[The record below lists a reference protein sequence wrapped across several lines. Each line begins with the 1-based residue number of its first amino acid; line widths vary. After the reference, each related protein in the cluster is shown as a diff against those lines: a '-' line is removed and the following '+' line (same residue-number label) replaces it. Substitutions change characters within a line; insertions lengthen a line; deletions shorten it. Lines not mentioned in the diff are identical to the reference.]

1 MDLETIKEKSLFQLT
16 VEEYLFLQGNVVGS
30 NQNNEEELAIPQKKY
45 VYGIRGIASLL
56 GCSIASA
63 NRLKKEGII
72 NDAII
77 QNGRKIIT
85 DADMAL
91 ELMKKH
97 QLNK

>member
-16 VEEYLFLQGNVVGS
+16 VEEYLFLQGNMK
-30 NQNNEEELAIPQKKY
+30 NNNRTAEETIARPKKKY

-63 NRLKKEGII
+63 NRLKREGII
-72 NDAII
+72 NEAII

-97 QLNK
+97 QLKK